1 MKNKLIKL
9 SIIFTIMITIY
20 TIVNTPSTAFASVK
34 EKVIINKKSISI
46 YKGKSY
52 QLSAVVKSGRKSNK
66 QIIWSTS
73 NKKIATV
80 SKTGKVKALSA
91 GTVTIKARSR
101 KNKKVYA
108 QCKVYVILND
118 TNRLDFTTLSSYGI
132 DLDDCTI
139 RTYNQLEK
147 CMAQLEEKHGT
158 SPSSITNY
166 NNIKTFLSKF
176 DKKYFDKNVL
186 YVKTYVHS
194 DGRGL
199 YAEKIERIKK
209 SNGKYKMRIII
220 SDYYY
225 GKDVDHTANRS
236 TYLVFVKAD
245 KNYSKSIQNVEFK
258 FVTKN

>member
-1 MKNKLIKL
+1 MKNKLIKF
-9 SIIFTIMITIY
+9 SIIFTIMLTTY

-52 QLSAVVKSGRKSNK
+52 QLSAVVKNGRKSNK

-118 TNRLDFTTLSSYGI
+118 TNKLDFTSMSSFHI
-132 DLDDCTI
+132 KINDCTV
-139 RTYNQLEK
+139 RSYNQLKK
-147 CMAQLEEKHGT
+147 CIQQLEETHADTYEYYEVKK
-158 SPSSITNY
+158 Y
-166 NNIKTFLSKF
+166 LSQF
-176 DKKYFDKNVL
+176 NEEYFDKNVL

-236 TYLVFVKAD
+236 TSLVFVKAD